1 MAKMLNSVSDHPKI
15 TFESIDD
22 PKHLRLTI
30 DGILIERHTDGT
42 LQVFADPERYSITTR
57 AGRGEGRD
65 TGPLKSLVVI
75 SPFLAQQTRVVSTPP
90 PAVALPESPANPMA
104 PRRSQMWDQL
114 HGASTPNAPTQ
125 IHIASSGELKLK
137 GPE

>member
-1 MAKMLNSVSDHPKI
+1 MAELLNKQPDCVRF
-15 TFESIDD
+15 TF
-22 PKHLRLTI
+22 
-30 DGILIERHTDGT
+30 GGVLIEAYLDGT
-42 LQVFADPERYSITTR
+42 VQIFADPERYSIMTK

-90 PAVALPESPANPMA
+90 PVAAPPEPPANPMA

>member
-1 MAKMLNSVSDHPKI
+1 MAELLNKQPDCVRF
-15 TFESIDD
+15 TF
-22 PKHLRLTI
+22 
-30 DGILIERHTDGT
+30 GGVLIEAYLDGT
-42 LQVFADPERYSITTR
+42 VQIFADPERYSIMTK

-90 PAVALPESPANPMA
+90 PVAAPPEPPANPMA

-114 HGASTPNAPTQ
+114 HAASVPNAPTQ
-125 IHIASSGELKLK
+125 IHIASSGDLRLK